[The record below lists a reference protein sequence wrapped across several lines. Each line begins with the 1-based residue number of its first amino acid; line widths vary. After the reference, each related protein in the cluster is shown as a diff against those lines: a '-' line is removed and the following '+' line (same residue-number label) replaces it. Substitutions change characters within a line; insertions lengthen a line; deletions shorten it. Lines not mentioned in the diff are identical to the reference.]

1 MKTKKIHRVSEFNQ
15 LQLLK
20 PYIEFNKHKKLVVEK
35 NGGKDGKALYKL
47 MNDVVYRKTKENL
60 RNRIDIKLVN
70 NEKDFYI
77 KIYVKAKLY
86 FTKILNNNLVALRKS
101 KVRA

>member
-70 NEKDFYI
+70 NEKVYLKCTSKPSYMSRKTF
-77 KIYVKAKLY
+77 
-86 FTKILNNNLVALRKS
+86 NNNLV
-101 KVRA
+101 VI